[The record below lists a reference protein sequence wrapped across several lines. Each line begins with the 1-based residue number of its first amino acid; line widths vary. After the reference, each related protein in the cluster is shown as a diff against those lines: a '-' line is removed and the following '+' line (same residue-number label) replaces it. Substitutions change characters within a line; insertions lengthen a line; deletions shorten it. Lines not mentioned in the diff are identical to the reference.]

1 MKANHVIAAIL
12 AILGLLVMTYAQT
25 RYWTTQLLAANAKK
39 TMIRMIQNDGL
50 YAERY
55 PERLPNHVIYAME
68 SIGGRYNWH
77 NEGVNYTVY
86 GAMII
91 LLGYVVART
100 GNTSKK
106 KGQQIMDANL
116 PIATQPPDSATH

>member
-1 MKANHVIAAIL
+1 MKANHIIAAIL

-25 RYWTTQLLAANAKK
+25 RYWTTQLLAANAQK
-39 TMIRMIQNDGL
+39 TMIRIIEKDGL

-55 PERLPNHVIYAME
+55 PERLPNHLFYAMG

-91 LLGYVVART
+91 LLGYVVSRT
-100 GNTSKK
+100 SNTSKK
-106 KGQQIMDANL
+106 KGQQVVDGK
-116 PIATQPPDSATH
+116 PPEAPQSPR